1 MGVQCLILHW
11 HSESPKT
18 YPFGWLRTT
27 ARCSAIST
35 IDAAGMPSIPMTAD
49 TIAHRTQSIRG
60 DDSSGHHCQELYDG
74 RSECWNMQCDILFQ
88 AYSTPTMGT
97 MVFLQST
104 EGTVEESNDDFF
116 SKFQFALIV
125 SLGRDK
131 ASRVK
136 GESLDFTDGLYRP
149 NLWPTETPKP
159 QQPKPE
165 PYFVTSASKNA
176 TVRQGD
182 PVFLS
187 CTVENLGSYTVSWIR
202 HNDLH
207 ILTVDR
213 YTYTADQRFQALHNN
228 ETAEWILNIKWT
240 ERKDTG
246 IYECQVSTLPVKS
259 LPLYLIVLDEFD
271 LVRRQDDILYD
282 LPIPPSLSETIKTH
296 TGGNG
301 YGTSSVSNQNG
312 DIYNRMYADRD
323 YLNLAATTQILE
335 GTIVYAYKGENLNL
349 TCIVNHNYD
358 RRPSHVIWYHQNDIV
373 SYESLR
379 KRDKSPPN
387 SITLHHQIQN
397 VDFDDAGNYTCAP
410 ELYGSASTIVYILDG
425 DEVQGA
431 ITSNGGSG
439 NPRVTTLTVT
449 VAIILSLCIFYYH
462 PDKAG

>member
-1 MGVQCLILHW
+1 M
-11 HSESPKT
+11 
-18 YPFGWLRTT
+18 YPIKHCYSSQLSS
-27 ARCSAIST
+27 RCSFITRTLLLVLIST
-35 IDAAGMPSIPMTAD
+35 
-49 TIAHRTQSIRG
+49 
-60 DDSSGHHCQELYDG
+60 
-74 RSECWNMQCDILFQ
+74 
-88 AYSTPTMGT
+88 
-97 MVFLQST
+97 
-104 EGTVEESNDDFF
+104 
-116 SKFQFALIV
+116 
-125 SLGRDK
+125 
-131 ASRVK
+131 
-136 GESLDFTDGLYRP
+136 LDFTDGLYRP

-159 QQPKPE
+159 PQPRPE

-182 PVFLS
+182 PVFLT
-187 CTVENLGSYTVSWIR
+187 CKVENLGSYTVSWIR

-228 ETAEWILNIKWT
+228 ETDDWILNIKWT

-246 IYECQVSTLPVKS
+246 IYECQLSTLPVKS
-259 LPLYLIVLDEFD
+259 LQLYLIVLDEFE

-282 LPIPPSLSETIKTH
+282 IPIPPSLSETKRSH
-296 TGGNG
+296 NGG
-301 YGTSSVSNQNG
+301 TNQNG

-323 YLNLAATTQILE
+323 YLNLASTTQILE
-335 GTIVYAYKGENLNL
+335 GTIVYAYKGETLNL

-410 ELYGSASTIVYILDG
+410 ELYGSASTIVHILDG
-425 DEVQGA
+425 DEIQSA
-431 ITSNGGSG
+431 IISRSNDVTGK
-439 NPRVTTLTVT
+439 PRVTALKAT
-449 VAIILSLCIFYYH
+449 VAAILSLCIFYYN